1 MSPQCSLKEH
11 YTTRL
16 LRRDR
21 EQQGVRLQQR
31 YYVQD
36 AKREEEE
43 RGEETLSLHI
53 ATEVP
58 YGQSKQQRG
67 EGWAGMGAGAAG
79 QAEEGRQQAAQG
91 AQRQEQAEGEGGLPE
106 RRGRGQKFACQVQM
120 VKDCAQEQ

>member
-21 EQQGVRLQQR
+21 EQQGVRLQQL

-36 AKREEEE
+36 ALREWVEK
-43 RGEETLSLHI
+43 GEETLSLHI

-67 EGWAGMGAGAAG
+67 EGWAGGAAG
-79 QAEEGRQQAAQG
+79 QAEEEGRQQAAQG
-91 AQRQEQAEGEGGLPE
+91 AQRQEQAEGEGEGGLPE

-120 VKDCAQEQ
+120 GKDCAQEQ

>member
-21 EQQGVRLQQR
+21 EHQGVRLQQL

-36 AKREEEE
+36 ALREWVE

-53 ATEVP
+53 ATEV
-58 YGQSKQQRG
+58 
-67 EGWAGMGAGAAG
+67 
-79 QAEEGRQQAAQG
+79 
-91 AQRQEQAEGEGGLPE
+91 L
-106 RRGRGQKFACQVQM
+106 
-120 VKDCAQEQ
+120 